1 MMIHKFI
8 DSGSGFMAT
17 VQAYN
22 AWGVGFR
29 MSSTGSVAGA
39 NSEST
44 LVSTTPLGSSTYL
57 FRYDVSGSAFTSA
70 TVIAVDGVQDDY
82 MRVATWF
89 RNGQIAFQIRDIN
102 LAVSQ
107 LAIGG
112 LSAFL
117 SGDDRIFGNGFSDRI
132 IGFNGNDLLYG
143 NGSNDTL
150 SGSSGN
156 DYLSGGI
163 GNDYL
168 YGGADNDRLF
178 GGVGNDTLSGS
189 AGADRFV
196 YNSADGADVITG
208 FRDGVDHIEI
218 KMGAERFSQVR
229 VTDSGTDTIIRFG
242 TVKITL
248 EHFDH
253 RLIGSADFIFS

>member
-1 MMIHKFI
+1 
-8 DSGSGFMAT
+8 MAT
-17 VQAYN
+17 VQAYA

-44 LVSTTPLGSSTYL
+44 LVSTTPLGNSTYL
-57 FRYDVSGSAFTSA
+57 FRYDVSGSVFTTAS
-70 TVIAVDGVQDDY
+70 VIAVDGVQDDY

-89 RNGQIAFQIRDIN
+89 RNGQTALEIRDVN

-107 LAIGG
+107 LAVGG
-112 LSAFL
+112 LAAFL
-117 SGDDRIFGNGFSDRI
+117 SADDRIFGNGFTDRI
-132 IGFNGNDLLYG
+132 VGVTGNDSLWG
-143 NGSNDTL
+143 NGGNDTL
-150 SGSSGN
+150 SGMSGN
-156 DYLSGGI
+156 DYLSGGV
-163 GNDYL
+163 GNDII
-168 YGGADNDRLF
+168 YGGADNDRMS

-196 YNSADGADVITG
+196 YNSADGLDIITG
-208 FRDGVDHIEI
+208 FRDVVDHIEI
-218 KMGAERFSQVR
+218 KTGAERFSQVR

-248 EHFDH
+248 EDFDH